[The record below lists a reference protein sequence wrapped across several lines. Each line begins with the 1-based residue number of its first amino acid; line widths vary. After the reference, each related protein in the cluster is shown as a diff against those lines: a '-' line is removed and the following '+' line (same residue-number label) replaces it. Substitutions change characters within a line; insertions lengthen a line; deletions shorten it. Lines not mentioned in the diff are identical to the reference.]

1 VLKIIKNSSSPPVL
15 TPMPPKNCWSFI
27 KTVNA
32 FDSYFE
38 TIPQTLQTLKNK
50 VKKGEPNYDPT
61 TLYIPPNEWKEFTPG
76 MY

>member
-1 VLKIIKNSSSPPVL
+1 
-15 TPMPPKNCWSFI
+15 M
-27 KTVNA
+27 
-32 FDSYFE
+32 D
-38 TIPQTLQTLKNK
+38 KNK